1 MRGLLI
7 NQPAWNQITNQAKLA
22 LQENQRRIVEE
33 NNRLD
38 RYEALQIEA
47 VTSGRKNAAIEMKWA
62 DLLNMDIPQELND
75 QLQFQKSACR
85 QIIDSKDR
93 RIEDF
98 KTELKNKDEEYI
110 KMLKQQRLDITT
122 LISKMREQYHSLRQ
136 HYEQQLE
143 DIEQAFEEE
152 RKEMLQKNKAR
163 RMEDDMDT
171 YGCVGIG
178 YKNHRQ
184 NGVYQSPF
192 GKDQSLL
199 FVGGM

>member
-1 MRGLLI
+1 M
-7 NQPAWNQITNQAKLA
+7 
-22 LQENQRRIVEE
+22 EE

-122 LISKMREQYHSLRQ
+122 LISKMRDQYHSLRQ
-136 HYEQQLE
+136 HYEEQLG

-152 RKEMLQKNKAR
+152 RKEMLQKNKAFSTVFNCFR
-163 RMEDDMDT
+163 LFPPDFLWVSVTFNFYRCQMCYEQTPGRDRGAFRT
-171 YGCVGIG
+171 AAAYGAA
-178 YKNHRQ
+178 
-184 NGVYQSPF
+184 GVLGAQT
-192 GKDQSLL
+192 GR
-199 FVGGM
+199 

>member
-1 MRGLLI
+1 M
-7 NQPAWNQITNQAKLA
+7 
-22 LQENQRRIVEE
+22 EE

-122 LISKMREQYHSLRQ
+122 LISKMRDQYHSLRQ
-136 HYEQQLE
+136 HYEEQLG

-152 RKEMLQKNKAR
+152 RKEMLQKNKAFS
-163 RMEDDMDT
+163 T
-171 YGCVGIG
+171 V
-178 YKNHRQ
+178 
-184 NGVYQSPF
+184 S
-192 GKDQSLL
+192 S
-199 FVGGM
+199 